1 MARRSTRQ
9 SVAHGEGEV
18 GRWWGLPPLPDG
30 DIWLDCEQV
39 GVLTCRPTHT
49 ISSWLYRG
57 GPARAPFPQPALTI
71 NYRLYWRRTIIAAWM
86 VAYYGPSAAVLG
98 RIEAWPL
105 GGDTEPLGC
114 PALLL

>member
-1 MARRSTRQ
+1 MAGRSTGQ
-9 SVAHGEGEV
+9 SVAHGEGV

-71 NYRLYWRRTIIAAWM
+71 NYRLY
-86 VAYYGPSAAVLG
+86 
-98 RIEAWPL
+98 
-105 GGDTEPLGC
+105 
-114 PALLL
+114 